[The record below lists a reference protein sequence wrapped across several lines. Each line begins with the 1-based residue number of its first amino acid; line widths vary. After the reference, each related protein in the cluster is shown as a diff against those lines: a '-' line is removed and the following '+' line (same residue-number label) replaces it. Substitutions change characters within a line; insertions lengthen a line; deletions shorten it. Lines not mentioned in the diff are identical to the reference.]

1 MLNADSFFA
10 LSIPVISELI
20 NHTLNSHLSLTF
32 PPHQALR
39 EIDVFVDEEEYFIWG
54 NAKEKGQLTRFRKY
68 YLLSF

>member
-39 EIDVFVDEEEYFIWG
+39 EIDVLVDEEEYFI
-54 NAKEKGQLTRFRKY
+54 
-68 YLLSF
+68 